1 MYIFIQL
8 FQIKIHNLFLYL
20 GEPGEPGYPGPEGP
34 TGIQGPPGQPGVCV
48 CQNVDSVIVA
58 GPDPSQ
64 PRFSDQ
70 QNYAYPSYNNAEEG
84 GGGGSSIY
92 G

>member
-1 MYIFIQL
+1 MKKIF
-8 FQIKIHNLFLYL
+8 FFK

-34 TGIQGPPGQPGVCV
+34 TGMQGPPGQPGVCV

-64 PRFSDQ
+64 PRYSDQ
-70 QNYAYPSYNNAEEG
+70 QNYAYPSYNNAPGDEG
-84 GGGGSSIY
+84 SSSSIY